1 MLGTVLFCIFNE
13 KSISGSLDKD
23 IIYLTWTVLFVKR
36 LSEMGLRI
44 GVTDKIVKEEDEF
57 ESKVWDKSVVEK
69 IEELGKIVLALN

>member
-57 ESKVWDKSVVEK
+57 ESKVWDKSEDEEIVEEGE
-69 IEELGKIVLALN
+69 IYLTLS